1 MIAPRSLMQRFRNSQ
16 AGSATIEFV
25 IAVPIVLA
33 FLFTSIDYGVVMLRQ
48 VFLDRSVD
56 IAVRQVRLGNVPP
69 NGLASL
75 REQICAGTILTP
87 NCVANTT
94 IEMRPVN
101 MATMGGLNDPA
112 MCVNRE
118 EEITPVVDFNPGGS
132 NDLMLMRVC
141 VAVDP
146 FLRITGIVH
155 GMSELATG
163 GYALVARAAFAN
175 EPR

>member
-1 MIAPRSLMQRFRNSQ
+1 MSRRALFQRFQASQ

-33 FLFTSIDYGVVMLRQ
+33 FLFTSIDYGAVMLRQ
-48 VFLDRSVD
+48 VFLDRAVD
-56 IAVRQVRLGNVPP
+56 IAVRQVRLGNVPT
-69 NGLASL
+69 NGLATL

-87 NCVANTT
+87 DCVANTT
-94 IEMRPVN
+94 IELRPVDQT
-101 MATMGGLNDPA
+101 TMGALRDPTMCLNRD
-112 MCVNRE
+112 
-118 EEITPVVDFNPGGS
+118 EEIAPVVAFNPGAA
-132 NDLMLMRVC
+132 NELMLMRVC

-146 FLRITGIVH
+146 FLRLTGIVH
-155 GMSELATG
+155 GMSEMSTG

>member
-1 MIAPRSLMQRFRNSQ
+1 MSARRLFQRFRASQ

-33 FLFTSIDYGVVMLRQ
+33 FLFTSIDYGAVMLRQ
-48 VFLDRSVD
+48 VFLDRAVD
-56 IAVRQVRLGNVPP
+56 IAVRQVRLGNVPAA
-69 NGLASL
+69 GLDTL
-75 REQICAGTILTP
+75 RQQICAGTILTP

-94 IEMRPVN
+94 IELRPVDQ
-101 MATMGGLNDPA
+101 ATMGQLSDPA
-112 MCVNRE
+112 MCVNRD
-118 EEITPVVDFNPGGS
+118 EEIAPVVAFNPGMA

-141 VAVDP
+141 IAVDP
-146 FLRITGIVH
+146 FLRLTGIVH
-155 GMSELATG
+155 GMAEMSTG

>member
-1 MIAPRSLMQRFRNSQ
+1 MSGLRPLFQRFRNSQ
-16 AGSATIEFV
+16 AGSSTIEFV
-25 IAVPIVLA
+25 IAVPVVLA
-33 FLFTSIDYGVVMLRQ
+33 FLFTSIDFGVVMLRQ

-56 IAVRQVRLGNVPP
+56 IAVRQVRLGNVPA
-69 NGLASL
+69 NGLATL

-101 MATMGGLNDPA
+101 ATTMEGLNDPA
-112 MCVNRE
+112 MCLNRE
-118 EEITPVVDFNPGGS
+118 EEIAPVVAFNPGTS

-146 FLRITGIVH
+146 FLQITGIVH
-155 GMSELATG
+155 GMATLPTG
-163 GYALVARAAFAN
+163 GYALVSRAAFAN